1 MSRPRSSEAHRK
13 VLRAAL
19 DLFCERGIEPTS
31 MDSIARAS
39 GVSKATIYNHW
50 PHKEALLL
58 EVVEMIHG
66 LNRPPQHFD
75 SGDLLTDLTWILT
88 RKPPGEFETER
99 ARMTAS
105 IISYSKLHRQF
116 GKVWRS
122 RAMEPARR
130 AIAKALRRATDRG
143 VLTPHLDL
151 NVIEAMLLGPMVYS
165 QIFQGERNAAHPELG
180 PKVAEAFVR
189 ACATL
194 DATHKKTEGAGAFRP
209 LKSST

>member
-1 MSRPRSSEAHRK
+1 MSRPRSSEAHQK

-19 DLFCERGIEPTS
+19 QFFCERGIEPTS

-50 PHKEALLL
+50 PDKEALLL

-66 LNRPPQHFD
+66 LDRPPQHID

-88 RKPPGEFETER
+88 RKPPGEFDTER

-105 IISYSKLHRQF
+105 IISYAKLHQEF
-116 GKVWRS
+116 GKAWRG

-130 AIAKALRRATDRG
+130 AIARALHRAMDRG
-143 VLTPHLDL
+143 VLSPHLDL
-151 NVIEAMLLGPMVYS
+151 NVIEAMLLGPLVYA
-165 QIFQGERNAAHPELG
+165 QVFQSERNAVHPELG
-180 PKVAEAFVR
+180 PKIAGAFVR
-189 ACATL
+189 AYAKEV
-194 DATHKKTEGAGAFRP
+194 KK
-209 LKSST
+209 